1 MSFTTTKTILK
12 YASDHSIAHP
22 AFNVNMPC
30 QAEAIIEACEE
41 IRSACIIQVAE
52 PGLAFIGGNPDFLN
66 GTMEEK
72 KRGAKLIA
80 NAVKRRFFISFF
92 NAFNRFIEGDI
103 SFDKS
108 IFG

>member
-1 MSFTTTKTILK
+1 MSYTTTKTILK

-72 KRGAKLIA
+72 KREKEAYLFLERNTNLI
-80 NAVKRRFFISFF
+80 KRQLKGMIQRQTLDLHLFC
-92 NAFNRFIEGDI
+92 
-103 SFDKS
+103 
-108 IFG
+108 